1 MEKYSP
7 FLDRICK
14 LNALFLNYFISE
26 DLMKN
31 LRYIFG
37 LIDYDTNSQFESV
50 YDKLIPCR
58 AAVKL
63 TVFQRTYL
71 QPTRKEVK
79 LLY

>member
-1 MEKYSP
+1 
-7 FLDRICK
+7 
-14 LNALFLNYFISE
+14 
-26 DLMKN
+26 MKN

-58 AAVKL
+58 ATVKL
-63 TVFQRTYL
+63 TVIQLTYL